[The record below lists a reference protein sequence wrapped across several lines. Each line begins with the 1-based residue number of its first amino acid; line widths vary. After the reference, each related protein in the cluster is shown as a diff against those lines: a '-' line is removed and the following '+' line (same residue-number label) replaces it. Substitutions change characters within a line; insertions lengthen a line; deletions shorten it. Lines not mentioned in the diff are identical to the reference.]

1 MQSANFLRV
10 MQKEGPGE
18 QTEKKWRSRLFGERD
33 FGSKEWET
41 ETGREVV
48 CGERQPLGLA
58 RRSPAV
64 QPNPR
69 PSSVACSEGL
79 WLAHAFSNWPNSS

>member
-1 MQSANFLRV
+1 M
-10 MQKEGPGE
+10 
-18 QTEKKWRSRLFGERD
+18 FGERD

-69 PSSVACSEGL
+69 PSSVACSDGWIVAGPRFLE
-79 WLAHAFSNWPNSS
+79 LAKPELREDLSNNNPSSHSKQNCHSHK